1 MIKRLWARLF
11 PDRKEFLMYFTFGFL
26 AFLVN
31 MGTFAYLDLGLGWA
45 AWLSN
50 AVAWVI
56 SVAFSFITNK
66 LWVFNAPTR
75 TFWRFMMQMVAFFSA
90 RIFTFLV
97 EEAIILIFVTM
108 LHNPSVIVKLI
119 AQIIVVVLNY
129 VISKL
134 LVFRKD

>member
-11 PDRKEFLMYFTFGFL
+11 PNRKEFLMYFVFGFL
-26 AFLVN
+26 SFLIN
-31 MGTFAYLDLGLGWA
+31 MGTFAYLDQVLGWA

-90 RIFTFLV
+90 RVFTFLV

-108 LHNPSVIVKLI
+108 LNNPSVIVKLI

-134 LVFRKD
+134 LVFRKN

>member
-1 MIKRLWARLF
+1 MINRLWAKLF
-11 PDRKEFLMYFTFGFL
+11 PNRKEFLMYFTFGFL
-26 AFLVN
+26 SFLIN
-31 MGTFAYLDLGLGWA
+31 MGTYAYMDEGLGWA

-50 AVAWVI
+50 LIAWVV
-56 SVAFSFITNK
+56 SVAFSFVTNK
-66 LWVFNAPTR
+66 LWVFNVPTR
-75 TFWRFMMQMVAFFSA
+75 TFWRFMMQMIAFFSA
-90 RIFTFLV
+90 RVFTLLV

-108 LHNPSVIVKLI
+108 LDGPSVIVKLF